1 MVEPS
6 ERLKAE
12 TIVEALPY
20 MRRFYDKVFVVK
32 VGGSALTDPS
42 LRDAIAQDLVL
53 LRVIGI
59 KPIVVHGG
67 GPEISELVRKY
78 LKREPVFVKG
88 LRVTDEETME
98 IVEMVL
104 LGKINR
110 EIVTAIQRHGG
121 KAVGI
126 SGKDDNF
133 ILAKKTPPAR
143 VVDEETGEEK
153 LVDLGLVGEVELVN
167 PELVN
172 VLCDR
177 GFIPVV
183 SPIGVDNEGRSLNIN
198 ADIAAGH
205 IAVATNAEKLI
216 MLTNVPGILLRPED
230 PSTLVT
236 QATVAEARKL
246 IQRGV
251 VAGGMIPKVNACL
264 FAVERGVRRAHII
277 DGRIPHSLLLEV
289 FTDRGIG
296 TMIIS
301 GE

>member
-6 ERLKAE
+6 EKLKAE

-32 VGGSALTDPS
+32 VGGSALTNPS

-53 LRVIGI
+53 LRIIGI
-59 KPIVVHGG
+59 KPVVVHGG

-133 ILAKKTPPAR
+133 ILARKSPPAR
-143 VVDEETGEEK
+143 VIDEETGEEK

-230 PSTLVT
+230 SSTLIT
-236 QATVAEARKL
+236 QATVAEAKEL
-246 IQRGV
+246 IRRGV

-264 FAVERGVRRAHII
+264 FAIERGVRRAHIV

-289 FTDRGIG
+289 FTDKGIG
-296 TMIIS
+296 TMIIP

>member
-1 MVEPS
+1 MVKPGD
-6 ERLKAE
+6 RLKAE

-20 MRRFYDKVFVVK
+20 MRRFYNKVFVVK
-32 VGGSALTDPS
+32 IGGSALTDPS

-53 LRVIGI
+53 LRIVGI

-78 LKREPVFVKG
+78 LKREPEFVEG

-104 LGKINR
+104 LGKISR

-121 KAVGI
+121 RAVGI

-133 ILAKKTPPAR
+133 ILAKKSPPVR
-143 VVDEETGEEK
+143 VVDEKTGEEK
-153 LVDLGLVGEVELVN
+153 LVDLGLVGEIELVN

-172 VLCDR
+172 VLCDQ

-183 SPIGVDNEGRSLNIN
+183 SPIGVNDEGRSLNIN

-205 IAVATNAEKLI
+205 IAAATNAEKLI
-216 MLTNVPGILLRPED
+216 MLTNVPGILLNPND
-230 PSTLVT
+230 PSTLVA
-236 QATVAEARKL
+236 QATVSEAKEL
-246 IQRGV
+246 IKRGV
-251 VAGGMIPKVNACL
+251 VAGGMLPKVNACL
-264 FAVERGVRRAHII
+264 YALEHGVRRAHIV

-289 FTDRGIG
+289 FTDKGIG
-296 TMIIS
+296 TMIVP
-301 GE
+301 G